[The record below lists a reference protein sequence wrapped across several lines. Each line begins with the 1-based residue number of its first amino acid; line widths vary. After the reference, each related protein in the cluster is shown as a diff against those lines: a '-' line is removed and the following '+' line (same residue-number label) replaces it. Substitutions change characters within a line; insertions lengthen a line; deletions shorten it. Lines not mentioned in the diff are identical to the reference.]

1 MKNLRNS
8 VLTVTMAIGLAITG
22 LTPAH
27 ASTTSTAAP
36 KEASTVTR
44 AVSISTPVPV
54 LKYERPTVTTAPA
67 KPVDAPVEIVQ
78 PPSSESVSTVAT
90 TPEALPVVASTPA
103 PAPAPAPVVA
113 ESVPAPEPVP
123 TPVHSFSGNAVAAAA
138 LAQLGVHQDC
148 TALVSNALAAVGI
161 HFHGWPADYMS
172 LGHVVPESAAQ
183 PGDLIFYANGG
194 MGLAHIAVYI
204 GGGMAVHGGWDGE
217 TTAIAS
223 AHIGSGPV
231 FIHIG

>member
-22 LTPAH
+22 LSPAH
-27 ASTTSTAAP
+27 ASTPSTAAL
-36 KEASTVTR
+36 KEADTTTQ
-44 AVSISTPVPV
+44 AVSISAPVPV

-67 KPVDAPVEIVQ
+67 EPVDAPAEIVQ
-78 PPSSESVSTVAT
+78 PQSSESVSTVAT
-90 TPEALPVVASTPA
+90 TPVAPSVVASTPA
-103 PAPAPAPVVA
+103 PAPVIAAPVS
-113 ESVPAPEPVP
+113 EP

-172 LGHVVPESAAQ
+172 LGHVVSESAAQ
-183 PGDLIFYANGG
+183 PGDLVYYANGG

-204 GGGMAVHGGWDGE
+204 GGGKAVHGGWNGG
-217 TTAIAS
+217 TTAVAS
-223 AHIGSGPV
+223 VHIGSGPV